1 MKQNEG
7 DRIEERLTESILD
20 EVVEGVPVAVVGK
33 PVVARGELLEALR
46 RDRGEVALELRV
58 LGQDHRPTRHEAVDQ
73 RLLPHLPY
81 AKPNPTPNPRPVEG
95 ERKRGGRKK
104 EGRRGRAKEA
114 EKTIGEET
122 EREGRNGR
130 RGNDFELSKLH
141 PPVPELSKT
150 FFCGPQTIR
159 FRDLKLTALNSY
171 KKISVSSFYTN
182 FLGKNSKLSASSF

>member
-1 MKQNEG
+1 MKQNEE

-46 RDRGEVALELRV
+46 RDRVEVALELRV

-73 RLLPHLPY
+73 RLLPHLPC

-95 ERKRGGRKK
+95 ERKERREEED

-122 EREGRNGR
+122 EREKGRNGR
-130 RGNDFELSKLH
+130 RGNDFESSKLH
-141 PPVPELSKT
+141 HESLSFQKYFIVVLELL
-150 FFCGPQTIR
+150 
-159 FRDLKLTALNSY
+159 DLE
-171 KKISVSSFYTN
+171 I
-182 FLGKNSKLSASSF
+182 